1 MSTTDES
8 RINEAISAHLKTW
21 WTAETKQEIEL
32 QYGQGILHGIISI
45 YDFASQSEF
54 WLTLELNT
62 AYNLAVERLK
72 KQYPFLPD
80 DAVRKIANMAAY
92 SWK

>member
-1 MSTTDES
+1 MFTTDES
-8 RINEAISAHLKTW
+8 RIDEAISKHLKTW
-21 WTAETKQEIEL
+21 WTFETKQEIEL
-32 QYGQGILHGIISI
+32 NYGIAVLNQIISI

-54 WLTLELNT
+54 WLSLELED

-72 KQYPFLPD
+72 EQYPFLSD
-80 DAVRKIANMAAY
+80 DSVRRIANMAAY